1 VWEGVCASVW
11 GGVMPPN
18 SMSFM
23 PTPFESQLVCTPYT
37 LHTTHYTLHTT
48 PCTLHTTHYTLHT
61 AHYTLHTTHCTLHT
75 THYTLHPMPLDLVP
89 PDPPRECEKETG
101 IQTVCVCV

>member
-1 VWEGVCASVW
+1 VWEGVCASVGGCVRKCGRVCARVWEGVCASVW

-23 PTPFESQLVCTPYT
+23 PTPFESQLVCPPYT

-48 PCTLHTTHYTLHT
+48 HYTR
-61 AHYTLHTTHCTLHT
+61 
-75 THYTLHPMPLDLVP
+75 VS
-89 PDPPRECEKETG
+89 ECWR
-101 IQTVCVCV
+101 VA